1 MPDDTHDAGPAQ
13 DRGLAERFLR
23 QIVGS
28 VVSPV
33 VDNVDVDEVVERI
46 DVNHVIERLD
56 VDGLID
62 RVDIERLVER
72 IDVDAVLARVDANRL
87 LDHVEPNRLLDRV
100 DANALLDRV
109 DPDRLLD
116 RVDANALLDRV
127 DPDRLLDRVDPDR
140 LLDRVDINALLDRVD
155 MNALLDRVDI
165 DALVDRTE
173 LDAIIARST
182 TGVFT
187 RLLDVARTQ
196 VIAVD
201 QAVQGVPARLLRGER
216 REVPPIPGADAD
228 AVDLRAMS
236 FSQRAVALQRHAAGS
251 VSRFLAFLADQFVI
265 GVLFAV
271 GMALLSGAT
280 QVVLGTEINLDRNR
294 FWVAAT
300 YAIWMFVYTAASLAA
315 TGQTIGK
322 GVLGLLVIGADGGRL
337 GGRKAALRTLVF
349 PISFLGFGI
358 GCLLGLFR
366 RDRRELHDLLAS
378 TAVIYAWDAE
388 TASLRNGAIGDE

>member
-62 RVDIERLVER
+62 RVDVERLVER

-87 LDHVEPNRLLDRV
+87 LDHVEPDRLLDRV

-127 DPDRLLDRVDPDR
+127 DPDRLLDRVD
-140 LLDRVDINALLDRVD
+140 INALLDRVD

-165 DALVDRTE
+165 DALVARTE

-216 REVPPIPGADAD
+216 REAPPIPGADAD

-271 GMALLSGAT
+271 GMTLLSGAT
-280 QVVLGTEINLDRNR
+280 QVVLGTEIDLDRNR

-300 YAIWMFVYTAASLAA
+300 YVIWMFVYTAASLAA

-322 GVLGLLVIGADGGRL
+322 GVLGLLVIGADGSRL

>member
-116 RVDANALLDRV
+116 RVD
-127 DPDRLLDRVDPDR
+127 PDR

-165 DALVDRTE
+165 DALVARTE

>member
-116 RVDANALLDRV
+116 RVD
-127 DPDRLLDRVDPDR
+127 PDR

-165 DALVDRTE
+165 DALVARTE

-388 TASLRNGAIGDE
+388 TASLRNGAIRDE

>member
-1 MPDDTHDAGPAQ
+1 
-13 DRGLAERFLR
+13 
-23 QIVGS
+23 
-28 VVSPV
+28 
-33 VDNVDVDEVVERI
+33 
-46 DVNHVIERLD
+46 
-56 VDGLID
+56 
-62 RVDIERLVER
+62 
-72 IDVDAVLARVDANRL
+72 
-87 LDHVEPNRLLDRV
+87 
-100 DANALLDRV
+100 
-109 DPDRLLD
+109 
-116 RVDANALLDRV
+116 
-127 DPDRLLDRVDPDR
+127 
-140 LLDRVDINALLDRVD
+140 
-155 MNALLDRVDI
+155 
-165 DALVDRTE
+165 
-173 LDAIIARST
+173 
-182 TGVFT
+182 VFT

-216 REVPPIPGADAD
+216 REAPPIPGADAD

-236 FSQRAVALQRHAAGS
+236 FGQRAVALQRHAAGS

-271 GMALLSGAT
+271 GMTLLSGAT

-300 YAIWMFVYTAASLAA
+300 YVIWMFVYTAASLAA

-322 GVLGLLVIGADGGRL
+322 GVLGLLVIGADGSRL